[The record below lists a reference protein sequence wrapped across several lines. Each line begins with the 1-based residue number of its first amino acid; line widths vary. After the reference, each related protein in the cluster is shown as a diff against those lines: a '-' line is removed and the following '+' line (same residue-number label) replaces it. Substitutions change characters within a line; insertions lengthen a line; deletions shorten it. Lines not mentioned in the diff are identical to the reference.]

1 MSLFVAEKATLNT
14 YKEVYWQIW
23 IKYEPRLPLYIQF
36 YAKNVCQMRKTRL
49 EVKADL
55 TIRVNTYETAQLEV
69 KNRCNNLSDMVDNNG
84 EAKIDSSNMR
94 LVEFGI

>member
-1 MSLFVAEKATLNT
+1 
-14 YKEVYWQIW
+14 
-23 IKYEPRLPLYIQF
+23 
-36 YAKNVCQMRKTRL
+36 MRKTRL